1 MRGLSYKLAFA
12 AVVGALYAILTM
24 VLAPISYGPLQFRIS
39 EALCVLSY
47 FTPAAAWGLFIGCA
61 IANTLS
67 AAGLPDVIFGSLATL
82 IACLGMSAV
91 GKHMKDSLKSC
102 LLACFL
108 PVIVNAVIVGAM
120 LTYAYI
126 GLSPL
131 EHPGA
136 FAVCAGEVA
145 LGELPVMYLF
155 GLPLMSWLPKYL
167 PLDKLRNN
175 NEQ

>member
-91 GKHMKDSLKSC
+91 GKHMKDSLKSR

-120 LTYAYI
+120 LTYTYI

>member
-47 FTPAAAWGLFIGCA
+47 FTPAAAWGLFIGCT

-91 GKHMKDSLKSC
+91 GKHMKDSLKSR

>member
-91 GKHMKDSLKSC
+91 GKHMKDSLKSR

-120 LTYAYI
+120 LTSAYI

>member
-47 FTPAAAWGLFIGCA
+47 FTPAAAWELFIGCA

-91 GKHMKDSLKSC
+91 GKHMKDSLKSR

>member
-91 GKHMKDSLKSC
+91 GKHMKDSLKSR

>member
-1 MRGLSYKLAFA
+1 MRGLSYRLAFA

-91 GKHMKDSLKSC
+91 GKYMKDSLKSR

>member
-67 AAGLPDVIFGSLATL
+67 AAGLPDVIFGSIATL

-91 GKHMKDSLKSC
+91 GKYMKDSLKSR

>member
-91 GKHMKDSLKSC
+91 GKYMKDSLKSR

-175 NEQ
+175 KEQ

>member
-24 VLAPISYGPLQFRIS
+24 VLALISYGPLQFRIS

-91 GKHMKDSLKSC
+91 GKHMKDSLKSR

>member
-47 FTPAAAWGLFIGCA
+47 FTPTAAWGLFIGCA

-91 GKHMKDSLKSC
+91 GKHMKDSLKSR

>member
-91 GKHMKDSLKSC
+91 GKHMKDSLKSR

-108 PVIVNAVIVGAM
+108 PVIVNAVIVSAM

>member
-91 GKHMKDSLKSC
+91 GKHMKDSLKSR

-145 LGELPVMYLF
+145 LGELPVIYLF

>member
-39 EALCVLSY
+39 EALCVLRY

-91 GKHMKDSLKSC
+91 GKHMKDSLKSR

>member
-47 FTPAAAWGLFIGCA
+47 ITPAAAWGLFIGCA
-61 IANTLS
+61 VANTLS

-91 GKHMKDSLKSC
+91 GKHMKDSLKSR
-102 LLACFL
+102 LIACFL

>member
-61 IANTLS
+61 IANTRT

-82 IACLGMSAV
+82 IACRGMAAV
-91 GKHMKDSLKSC
+91 GKHMKDSLKSR

>member
-67 AAGLPDVIFGSLATL
+67 AAGLPDVIFGSLAML
-82 IACLGMSAV
+82 IACLGTSAV
-91 GKHMKDSLKSC
+91 GKHMKDSLKSR

>member
-91 GKHMKDSLKSC
+91 GKHMKDSLKSR

-120 LTYAYI
+120 LSYAYI

>member
-47 FTPAAAWGLFIGCA
+47 FPPAAAWGLFIGCA

-91 GKHMKDSLKSC
+91 GKHMKDSLKSR

>member
-91 GKHMKDSLKSC
+91 GKHMKDSLKSR

-136 FAVCAGEVA
+136 FAVCAGGVA

>member
-61 IANTLS
+61 MANTLS

-91 GKHMKDSLKSC
+91 GKHMKDSLKSR

>member
-91 GKHMKDSLKSC
+91 GKHMKDSLKSR

-136 FAVCAGEVA
+136 FAVCAGEVT

>member
-82 IACLGMSAV
+82 IASLGMSAV
-91 GKHMKDSLKSC
+91 GKHMKDSLKSR
-102 LLACFL
+102 LIACFL

>member
-12 AVVGALYAILTM
+12 AVVGAIYAILTM

-67 AAGLPDVIFGSLATL
+67 AAGLPDVIFGSIATL

-91 GKHMKDSLKSC
+91 GKYMKDSLKSR

>member
-91 GKHMKDSLKSC
+91 VKYMKYSLKSR

>member
-82 IACLGMSAV
+82 IAGLGMSAV
-91 GKHMKDSLKSC
+91 GKHMKDSLKSR

>member
-91 GKHMKDSLKSC
+91 GKYMKDSLKSR

-145 LGELPVMYLF
+145 LGELPVIYLF

>member
-67 AAGLPDVIFGSLATL
+67 AAGLPDVIFGSIATL
-82 IACLGMSAV
+82 IACLGMPAV
-91 GKHMKDSLKSC
+91 GKHMKDSLKSR

>member
-91 GKHMKDSLKSC
+91 GKHMKDSLKSR
-102 LLACFL
+102 LLACFR

>member
-24 VLAPISYGPLQFRIS
+24 VLAPISYGPLQLRIS

-91 GKHMKDSLKSC
+91 GKHMKDSLKSR

>member
-1 MRGLSYKLAFA
+1 MRGLSYRLAFA

-91 GKHMKDSLKSC
+91 GKHMKDSLKSR
-102 LLACFL
+102 LIACFL

>member
-91 GKHMKDSLKSC
+91 GKYMKDSLKSR

>member
-91 GKHMKDSLKSC
+91 GKHMKDSLKSR

-145 LGELPVMYLF
+145 IGEPPVMYLF

>member
-1 MRGLSYKLAFA
+1 MRGLSYRLAFA

-91 GKHMKDSLKSC
+91 GKHMKDSLKSR